1 MLNRL
6 ARITKYSLCSAL
18 LLACSGEI
26 SVPDDSGGGPS
37 GTGGADGASDG
48 NSDSGGSVNA
58 VGGSNTGGNEGV
70 GGGANSGGSS
80 SGEMGSGGSSNNTSG
95 GTSSGGS
102 SSGGTSGD
110 DPDVPSTPACA
121 EASGWPSVQAS
132 AEQQLLV
139 LVNQYRASGAT
150 CGGVS
155 KPAVGALTMEPHLRC
170 AARLHSQ
177 DMGERDYFSHTTW
190 NPSGTVCTDN
200 SGCTTGNSCGKKGE
214 ETTLRCGKGPGI
226 RFDEAGVDTGTW
238 GENIAAGNSTA
249 AATMTQ
255 WMNSTGHCNNIM
267 NGNFHTIGVGYASVS
282 GSPYTSYWTQAFGD

>member
-1 MLNRL
+1 LLNRL
-6 ARITKYSLCSAL
+6 ARITKYSLCSVL

-26 SVPDDSGGGPS
+26 SVPDDNGGGAS
-37 GTGGADGASDG
+37 GTGGDDGASD
-48 NSDSGGSVNA
+48 
-58 VGGSNTGGNEGV
+58 GV
-70 GGGANSGGSS
+70 GGGANAGGSS
-80 SGEMGSGGSSNNTSG
+80 SGGEASGGSETGSGGSNSGGTNSG
-95 GTSSGGS
+95 GTSSGGT
-102 SSGGTSGD
+102 SSGGTSSV
-110 DPDVPSTPACA
+110 DPDVPNTAACA
-121 EASGWPSVQAS
+121 AASGWPSAQAS

-155 KPAVGALTMEPHLRC
+155 KPAVGALTMESHLRC

-200 SGCTTGNSCGKKGE
+200 SECTTGNSCGKKGE

-226 RFDEAGVDTGTW
+226 RFDEAGVETGTW
-238 GENIAAGNSTA
+238 GENIAAGSSTA
-249 AATMTQ
+249 AGTMTQ

-282 GSPYTSYWTQAFGD
+282 GSPYYWTQAFGD